1 VAISGLVLFCGLAFT
16 VASRGF
22 DPVDEAQTAKP

>member
-1 VAISGLVLFCGLAFT
+1 VVLFCGLAFT

-22 DPVDEAQTAKP
+22 DEPETQGAKT